1 MANRDTPYGAFN
13 FTVSFDGGE
22 TFGGFSDVSGIGTE
36 LTVAEYRN
44 GNEKE
49 NHVRKVPGVHKVSD
63 VTLKR
68 GIVDSKSVFDWIKE
82 TRTTGV
88 NAKKKSVTITLH
100 DEAQTKVQSWI
111 LANVINTPDRRWRR
125 RAAATW
131 RWKSS
136 CSPPRAWSSKSRL
149 PCPSSSTP
157 LASASRRRRSA
168 RISRALSA
176 TSARAMLPCPGR

>member
-36 LTVAEYRN
+36 ITVAEYRN

-88 NAKKKSVTITLH
+88 G
-100 DEAQTKVQSWI
+100 AQEEERDDHACT
-111 LANVINTPDRRWRR
+111 TRR
-125 RAAATW
+125 RPRSRAG
-131 RWKSS
+131 
-136 CSPPRAWSSKSRL
+136 CSPTSSR
-149 PCPSSSTP
+149 
-157 LASASRRRRSA
+157 
-168 RISRALSA
+168 
-176 TSARAMLPCPGR
+176 